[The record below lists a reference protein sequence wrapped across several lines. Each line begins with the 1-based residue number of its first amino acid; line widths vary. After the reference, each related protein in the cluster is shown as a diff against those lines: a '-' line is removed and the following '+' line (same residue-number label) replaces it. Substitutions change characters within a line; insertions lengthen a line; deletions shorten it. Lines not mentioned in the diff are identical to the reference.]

1 LVTFQYVLP
10 NQKTK
15 GESQMATKKA
25 AKKAAKKPVKKPAKR
40 KPPSPTG
47 TVGNDRN

>member
-1 LVTFQYVLP
+1 
-10 NQKTK
+10 
-15 GESQMATKKA
+15 MATKKA